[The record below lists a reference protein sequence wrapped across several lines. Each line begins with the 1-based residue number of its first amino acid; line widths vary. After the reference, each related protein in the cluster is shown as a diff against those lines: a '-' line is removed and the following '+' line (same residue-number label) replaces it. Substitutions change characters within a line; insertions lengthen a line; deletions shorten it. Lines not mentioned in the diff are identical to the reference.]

1 MERAVII
8 GGQAGEGIK
17 EAANLLGKVL
27 VGIGYSVF
35 TYHDY
40 PSLIRGGHN
49 FSTIRFSNEEVGAP
63 VKKADFIVA
72 LDDRSVRRHKE
83 DAKENTVWILDEGVK
98 ESVSG
103 KSFRFP
109 IRKEVKGVMRSSAIL
124 GILLKTFGI
133 PEDDGL
139 SVVRGLKN
147 AEENERIFRRF
158 YETAEKVEEITEV
171 EGIKGDYLS
180 GSEAIAL
187 GAVDGGLDVYVAYP
201 MTPASPVLHYLAAHK
216 KEFGI
221 KVVQPE
227 NEIGVINMTL
237 GAAYAGARAMTGTS
251 GGGFA
256 LMTETLSL
264 AGMSETPV
272 VIYEAQR
279 GAPSTGVP
287 TYTEQADLLFVLFA
301 GHGDFPRIVVAPSD
315 ARECYFL
322 TREAL
327 NLAWKFQV
335 PVIILGS
342 KNVGESYFTQRI
354 DRERVVEEP
363 KLWDGSEE
371 YKRYEVTEDGISPL
385 AFPGMKGAVVKATS
399 YEHDEFGITTEEPA
413 QIVRMKDKRERKR
426 KTIEEFFKKKENT
439 VSVGGDLNSKKVLIT
454 WGENWGVC
462 CEVGEELG
470 YKAVKPNY
478 LEPFPK
484 ERLFSEIEGAEE
496 VICVELSPSGQF
508 EKLLKLNGIKVNRR
522 FRKYDTRPIF
532 KEDLTE
538 FLVGR
543 ER

>member
-426 KTIEEFFKKKENT
+426 KTIEEIFKKKENT